1 MSMGASPS
9 GDDEN
14 VVAAPDHLE
23 PLQSQ
28 PPVADAFAGFELV
41 LVAVPGT
48 DEMPLVGERLPLIAA
63 VRRDHVD
70 HPVDHQALA
79 GRPAGMDAVVAV
91 GEIVAVLVE
100 HADLRLPG
108 DDDAPVAVPH
118 FRRLGDEAFRHGL
131 SSLARML
138 PRPWTGGAWLR
149 RWPAKPPA
157 RRRTGRLQRAD
168 IARVRRPRR
177 KVLSTMGRSLDRRS
191 AVETDAV
198 GGAFR

>member
-48 DEMPLVGERLPLIAA
+48 DEMHLVGERLPLIAA

-100 HADLRLPG
+100 HADFRLPG

-138 PRPWTGGAWLR
+138 PRPWTGGAWHAEVAGR
-149 RWPAKPPA
+149 ASRAAPNRKAATRGYCASPPP
-157 RRRTGRLQRAD
+157 TTQ
-168 IARVRRPRR
+168 
-177 KVLSTMGRSLDRRS
+177 SSLDH
-191 AVETDAV
+191 
-198 GGAFR
+198 GALS